1 MRGAIP
7 LPARA
12 ESPADR
18 LSALL
23 AESASALS
31 QAPFDANSL
40 TPVSSMLV
48 FVSGRYIRTW

>member
-31 QAPFDANSL
+31 QDARSAARL
-40 TPVSSMLV
+40 AA
-48 FVSGRYIRTW
+48 